1 MKTLSAIAVLA
12 GALVILSSAADAR
25 GGRGRGHGMGH
36 GASGFSPGHAFRSHG
51 PVYGYRGAS
60 GYAPGHMKRIYGPGN
75 GPGAS
80 GYAPGHRFR

>member
-25 GGRGRGHGMGH
+25 GGRGMGR
-36 GASGFSPGHAFRSHG
+36 GASSFSPGHSFRSYG
-51 PVYGYRGAS
+51 PVSGYRGAS
-60 GYAPGHMKRIYGPGN
+60 GYAPGHMKRLYGPAG

>member
-1 MKTLSAIAVLA
+1 MKILSAVAVLA

-25 GGRGRGHGMGH
+25 GGRGKGH
-36 GASGFSPGHAFRSHG
+36 GASGFAPGHAFRSHG

-60 GYAPGHMKRIYGPGN
+60 GYAPGHMKRIYGPGH